1 MPRPRAGRTIEGVW
15 LSRRGRVL
23 VVNWKARL
31 VGVATSAALVVA
43 ALGGWAGVFRS
54 YLDW

>member
-1 MPRPRAGRTIEGVW
+1 
-15 LSRRGRVL
+15 VL

-31 VGVATSAALVVA
+31 AGVAVSAALVVA
-43 ALGGWAGVFRS
+43 GLGGWAEVFRS